1 MQDDEMALA
10 WSTVEQQ
17 YSNIT
22 MYITMRGLSFHCEE
36 ADRTALCQCTYKVK
50 LRGVLITIAAVE
62 KRYVLHIVS
71 AVCTLSY
78 IACNAH
84 GPCYIVICGLSFPT
98 LIFHIA
104 S

>member
-10 WSTVEQQ
+10 WLTVEHQ
-17 YSNIT
+17 YCNIT
-22 MYITMRGLSFHCEE
+22 VYITMRGLSFRREE

-50 LRGVLITIAAVE
+50 LKGLLITIVAVE
-62 KRYVLHIVS
+62 KRYVLHIMS

-78 IACNAH
+78 IACNTH
-84 GPCYIVICGLSFPT
+84 VPCYIVICDPSFPT
-98 LIFHIA
+98 LIFHII